1 MRTLTKRFGVGLLAA
16 IAVTSAHAQFRPV
29 QIQQADAYVAMTE
42 FGFQPNTVYVAPGG
56 YIQWENHDPF
66 NRHSVKSDTPPFG
79 PESDLVFRN
88 GLGYGNY
95 FWWRVSIWARS
106 GSVIN
111 YHCKFHGAAG
121 SGSGFNF
128 GYGFGETGRII
139 VL

>member
-1 MRTLTKRFGVGLLAA
+1 MKTLTRLIGVGLL
-16 IAVTSAHAQFRPV
+16 SALALSTAQAQSRP
-29 QIQQADAYVAMTE
+29 IQTGRADAYVMMSE
-42 FGFQPNTVYVAPGG
+42 FGFEPNTVYVAPGG

-66 NRHSVKSDTPPFG
+66 SFHSVKSDTPPFG

-88 GLGYGNY
+88 GMPYGSY
-95 FWWRVSIWARS
+95 FWWRVPIWAHS
-106 GSVIN
+106 GSVIT